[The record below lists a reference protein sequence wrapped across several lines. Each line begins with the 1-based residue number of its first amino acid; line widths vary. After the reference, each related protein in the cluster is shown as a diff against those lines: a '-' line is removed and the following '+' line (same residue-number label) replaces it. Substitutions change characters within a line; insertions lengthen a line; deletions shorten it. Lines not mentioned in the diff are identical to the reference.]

1 MRYQVREKIFRLGE
15 DNDILNESGQPV
27 YQVDGKVLSLHGL
40 MLVNDLSGNQVGQVS
55 RKLVALLASYEITL
69 AGGVSAE
76 VHQRFSGPFHPKWT
90 ISVAG
95 GTDMEMT
102 GNFAG
107 HDFTLTE
114 NGQTVATV
122 SKAWISLADSYG
134 VDIVDGQ
141 NDLLILCSVLA
152 LEAEQDRSQEHNRGA
167 GPLGGLGELG
177 GLGGGGI
184 GGALGDVL
192 KGPL

>member
-1 MRYQVREKIFRLGE
+1 MKYQVREKIFRLGE
-15 DNDILNESGQPV
+15 DNDILNETGQPV
-27 YQVDGKVLSLHGL
+27 LQVDGKVLSLHGL
-40 MLVNDLSGNQVGQVS
+40 MLVNDLSGSEVGRVS
-55 RKLVALLASYEITL
+55 RKLMALLATYDITL
-69 AGGVSAE
+69 TGGVSAE

-95 GTDMEMT
+95 GSDLEMT

-107 HDFTLTE
+107 HDFLLTE

-152 LEAEQDRSQEHNRGA
+152 LEAEQDRSRAHNR
-167 GPLGGLGELG
+167 
-177 GLGGGGI
+177 
-184 GGALGDVL
+184 
-192 KGPL
+192 

>member
-15 DNDILNESGQPV
+15 DNDILNEAGQPV

-55 RKLVALLASYEITL
+55 RKLVSLLATYEITL
-69 AGGVSAE
+69 AGGVTAE

-95 GTDMEMT
+95 GNDLEMT
-102 GNFAG
+102 GNFGG

-114 NGQTVATV
+114 DGQTVASV
-122 SKAWISLADSYG
+122 SKAWISIADSYG

-141 NDLLILCSVLA
+141 NDLLILCAVLA
-152 LEAEQDRSQEHNRGA
+152 LEAEQDRSREHNR
-167 GPLGGLGELG
+167 
-177 GLGGGGI
+177 
-184 GGALGDVL
+184 
-192 KGPL
+192 

>member
-1 MRYQVREKIFRLGE
+1 MKYQVREKIFRLGE
-15 DNDILNESGQPV
+15 DNDILNEAGQPV
-27 YQVDGKVLSLHGL
+27 LQVDGKVFSLHGL
-40 MLVNDLSGNQVGQVS
+40 MVVNDLAGNEVGQVS
-55 RKLVALLASYEITL
+55 RKLVSLLATYDITL
-69 AGGVSAE
+69 TGGVSAE

-95 GTDMEMT
+95 GADMEMI
-102 GNFAG
+102 GNFAR
-107 HDFTLTE
+107 HDFILTE

-134 VDIVDGQ
+134 VDIADGQ

-152 LEAEQDRSQEHNRGA
+152 LEAEQDRSEEHSRGA
-167 GPLGGLGELG
+167 GGLGVIG
-177 GLGGGGI
+177 GLGGLAGG
-184 GGALGDVL
+184 GGLGDIL

>member
-1 MRYQVREKIFRLGE
+1 MRYQVRERLFRLGE
-15 DNDILNESGQPV
+15 DNDILNEAGEPV

-40 MLVNDLSGNQVGQVS
+40 MVVNDASGNEVGQVS
-55 RKLVALLASYEITL
+55 RKLVSLLATYEISL
-69 AGGVSAE
+69 AGGANAE
-76 VHQRFSGPFHPKWT
+76 VHQRFSNPLHPKWT

-95 GTDMEMT
+95 GPEMEMT
-102 GNFAG
+102 GNFVG
-107 HDFTLTE
+107 HDFTFTE

-152 LEAEQDRSQEHNRGA
+152 LEAEQDRSRHR
-167 GPLGGLGELG
+167 
-177 GLGGGGI
+177 
-184 GGALGDVL
+184 
-192 KGPL
+192 

>member
-1 MRYQVREKIFRLGE
+1 MKYQVREKIFRLGE
-15 DNDILNESGQPV
+15 DNDILNEAGQPV
-27 YQVDGKVLSLHGL
+27 LQVDGKVFSLRGV
-40 MLVNDLSGNQVGQVS
+40 MIVNDLAGNEVGQVS
-55 RKLVALLASYEITL
+55 RKLVSLLATYDISLT
-69 AGGVSAE
+69 GGVSAE

-90 ISVAG
+90 ISVTG
-95 GTDMEMT
+95 GADMEMT

-107 HDFTLTE
+107 HDFILTE

-152 LEAEQDRSQEHNRGA
+152 LEAEPCSPEEAYLNCVRAIVHSQARGITRRQLVKFCA
-167 GPLGGLGELG
+167 ATLATL
-177 GLGGGGI
+177 
-184 GGALGDVL
+184 A
-192 KGPL
+192 

>member
-1 MRYQVREKIFRLGE
+1 MRYQVREKLFRLGE
-15 DNDILNESGQPV
+15 DNDILDDAGQPV
-27 YQVDGKVLSLHGL
+27 YQVDGKVFSLQGL
-40 MLVNDLSGNQVGQVS
+40 MLVNDLSGNEVARVS
-55 RKLVALLASYEITL
+55 RKILALLATYEITL

-95 GTDMEMT
+95 GSDLEMT

-107 HDFTLTE
+107 HDFLLTE
-114 NGQTVATV
+114 NGQNVATV

-141 NDLLILCSVLA
+141 NDLLILCAVLA
-152 LEAEQDRSQEHNRGA
+152 LESEQDRSHEHNR
-167 GPLGGLGELG
+167 
-177 GLGGGGI
+177 
-184 GGALGDVL
+184 
-192 KGPL
+192 

>member
-1 MRYQVREKIFRLGE
+1 MKYQVREKIFRLGE
-15 DNDILNESGQPV
+15 DNDILNEAGQPAL
-27 YQVDGKVLSLHGL
+27 QVDGKVLTLRGL
-40 MLVNDLSGNQVGQVS
+40 MLVNDLAGTEVGRVS
-55 RKLVALLASYEITL
+55 RKLVSLMATYDITL
-69 AGGVSAE
+69 ASGVTAE
-76 VHQRFSGPFHPKWT
+76 LHQRFSGPFHPKWT
-90 ISVAG
+90 LSVAG

-134 VDIVDGQ
+134 VDIVEGQ
-141 NDLLILCSVLA
+141 NDLLILCAVLA
-152 LEAEQDRSQEHNRGA
+152 LEAEQDRSSEHNRGE
-167 GPLGGLGELG
+167 GELGVLG
-177 GLGGGGI
+177 GLGGLAGG
-184 GGALGDVL
+184 GGLGEIL

>member
-1 MRYQVREKIFRLGE
+1 MRYQIREKLFRLGE
-15 DNDILNESGQPV
+15 DNDILNDAGQPV

-55 RKLVALLASYEITL
+55 RKLMALLATYDISL

-76 VHQRFSGPFHPKWT
+76 LHQRFSGPFHPKWT

-95 GTDMEMT
+95 GADLEMT
-102 GNFAG
+102 GNFAR
-107 HDFTLTE
+107 HDFILTD

-152 LEAEQDRSQEHNRGA
+152 LESEQDRSEEHNRGV
-167 GPLGGLGELG
+167 GGLGV
-177 GLGGGGI
+177 I
-184 GGALGDVL
+184 GGLGDVL

>member
-1 MRYQVREKIFRLGE
+1 MIYQVREKLFRLGE
-15 DNDILNESGQPV
+15 DNDILDDAGQPV

-40 MLVNDLSGNQVGQVS
+40 MLVNDLSGSEVGRVR
-55 RKLVALLASYEITL
+55 RKLMALMATYDITL
-69 AGGVSAE
+69 TGGVSAE
-76 VHQRFSGPFHPKWT
+76 LHQRFSGPFHPKWT

-95 GTDMEMT
+95 GSDMEMT

-114 NGQTVATV
+114 NGQTVASV

-134 VDIVDGQ
+134 VDIADGQ
-141 NDLLILCSVLA
+141 NDLLILCAVLA
-152 LEAEQDRSQEHNRGA
+152 LEAEQDRSHEQNRGVGA
-167 GPLGGLGELG
+167 LGGLGV
-177 GLGGGGI
+177 I
-184 GGALGDVL
+184 GGLGDVL